1 MRSGHQTGKMLLS
14 HGAAMKKV
22 SNIEVV
28 NIQQEKAMRTDKLK
42 AKDSKKL
49 EICQNSP
56 KRT

>member
-1 MRSGHQTGKMLLS
+1 MLLS
-14 HGAAMKKV
+14 HEAAMKKV

-28 NIQQEKAMRTDKLK
+28 NVQQKKAMRTDKLK